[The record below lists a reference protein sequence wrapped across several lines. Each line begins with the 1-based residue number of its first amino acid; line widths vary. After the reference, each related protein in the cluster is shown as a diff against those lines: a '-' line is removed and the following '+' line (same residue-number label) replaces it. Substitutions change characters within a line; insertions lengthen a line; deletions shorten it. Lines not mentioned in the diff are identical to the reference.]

1 MRFPYL
7 SGSSDMAN
15 EPVITGCKKVMM
27 TGLASIRNEEFM
39 TLFSLTFSLDPLINH

>member
-1 MRFPYL
+1 MSFSYL

-15 EPVITGCKKVMM
+15 EPVITGYEKVL